1 MNEYNTDKKYKP
13 FKIPDR
19 QKAQESGVSKVQP
32 QNRHYTQMSLSD
44 GLFYEIEYDNS
55 PFPGVG
61 KFVLKSQEIVQP
73 QKDPIR
79 ELFYRM
85 RDIARQYPI
94 PDSYYSWFFDKR
106 VQKWNA
112 RIFYNQ
118 AVFPWVGT
126 RRLTTLN
133 YALRHRRIKSKLPW
147 PTCVYLEVIFDGT
160 KEELENIIMD
170 ILHSDLDMYDLP
182 LPDKV
187 QIEGKYNEFIPLEL
201 LRKQFIKD
209 YLDFEGLQRDML
221 S

>member
-1 MNEYNTDKKYKP
+1 
-13 FKIPDR
+13 
-19 QKAQESGVSKVQP
+19 
-32 QNRHYTQMSLSD
+32 
-44 GLFYEIEYDNS
+44 
-55 PFPGVG
+55 
-61 KFVLKSQEIVQP
+61 
-73 QKDPIR
+73 
-79 ELFYRM
+79 
-85 RDIARQYPI
+85 
-94 PDSYYSWFFDKR
+94 